1 MTHLSPR
8 ILGRGRNLP
17 PAIVPVRPAGAPGG
31 SAHGPTRHT
40 GALDACWEL
49 PPQSAFSLFRPLSRI
64 TSTPRMSD
72 IEPHMSPVEE
82 EMGTLESITTNEPP
96 LETDEQQIQAE
107 EILSDAETAVKLIVP
122 ATDDESNGLSESET
136 ESEHTDGSDVEKKD
150 EGRMSFTGSFLR
162 SASSFF
168 FPKTGSLGSFIQI
181 DLDEDVNDAGR
192 SQVHRIRGVSMA
204 APSFSAEHTTTV
216 RAQTINLMNNLVGTG
231 VLSVSYAFS
240 LLSFIPTIIA
250 VIALGIMSGYSMI
263 LITHCCNMC
272 KKFTWK
278 DILVAAF
285 PRYVLG
291 VVDFFIS
298 LLCLCFLTAYMII
311 IKDYFTP
318 LVEIFVEPGWYS
330 SGNFLLGVI
339 VITILLPLS
348 LLRSLKSL
356 ATASSI
362 AIVGVIAC
370 AFIIIFRSL
379 DSGFPGLDTFSLIAP
394 RSFKHAISGLSILLL
409 IFSAHLNIPKMYE
422 ELHHRSTPKMK
433 KVVKRA
439 ISIDGIFYVVI
450 GMFAYFHFGTG
461 CQPNLLLNYDPTH
474 VTVYLAKFFM
484 SVVVCLSF
492 PIICYAART
501 IFMGIFNTKKYK
513 LLIVVVVAMCYG
525 MTFLITDLGIILQFA
540 GATVSTF
547 VVFMMPSLSFLSLTR
562 PGRTTRLRYRE
573 HRKYAWMM
581 LVAGVSFSVL
591 GLYAIFAK

>member
-1 MTHLSPR
+1 
-8 ILGRGRNLP
+8 
-17 PAIVPVRPAGAPGG
+17 
-31 SAHGPTRHT
+31 
-40 GALDACWEL
+40 
-49 PPQSAFSLFRPLSRI
+49 
-64 TSTPRMSD
+64 MSD

-330 SGNFLLGVI
+330 SGNFF
-339 VITILLPLS
+339 
-348 LLRSLKSL
+348 
-356 ATASSI
+356 
-362 AIVGVIAC
+362 VGSHRHHNPPPAVIA
-370 AFIIIFRSL
+370 ALAQVAGYRIFDRDRRL